1 MAEFQEVMR
10 QWKRLCI
17 EMGHRYGVNAC
28 ANCPCSQD
36 EDAICDAIYD
46 TPKDT
51 NWPFI
56 EIAVVSWAAD
66 HPEPVYPTWAEW
78 LNSMGFTKHD
88 TGQFCVRMP
97 NQYSYEVEEVDILN
111 EFAYKPIHADI
122 AQKLGIAPKK
132 GTQ

>member
-56 EIAVVSWAAD
+56 EIAVVSWAAE
-66 HPEPVYPTWAEW
+66 HPEPVYPTWGEW
-78 LNSMGFTKHD
+78 LVTQGILTEYGPTGCGSSGGICGILTKK
-88 TGQFCVRMP
+88 GLQ
-97 NQYSYEVEEVDILN
+97 
-111 EFAYKPIHADI
+111 PIHADI
-122 AQKLGIAPKK
+122 AQKLGIEPKE
-132 GTQ
+132 G